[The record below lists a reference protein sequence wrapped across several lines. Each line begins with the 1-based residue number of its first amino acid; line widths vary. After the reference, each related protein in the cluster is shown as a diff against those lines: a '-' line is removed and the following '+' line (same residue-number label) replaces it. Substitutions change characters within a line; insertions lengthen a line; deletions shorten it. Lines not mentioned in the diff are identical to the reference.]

1 MIRRDSEI
9 IVIFIWLSV
18 IICWI
23 INVVKFIQCDFA
35 SPYKEEIIHLIGI
48 LIPPSSV
55 ITVWF

>member
-1 MIRRDSEI
+1 MIRRDSGI
-9 IVIFIWLSV
+9 IAIFIWLSV

-23 INVVKFIQCDFA
+23 INLVKFIQCDFA